1 MVLIR
6 NSWNW
11 PEILIERAERFPVC
25 WYFLIK
31 MDELSQTYQ
40 TFCWHSLSFDPPAS
54 SLSASHFTS
63 VIRMEE
69 ESVGA
74 VSHSLVILM
83 AAQSS
88 FHPVSPSAF
97 LVPFPVLHCYSG
109 KLCAARKLF
118 VFNKRSIVVFVAK
131 TMLVAH
137 WLAFSWH
144 PTFIMSF
151 PPWSPDPSRGR
162 IKDSRTLFRTEEKKL
177 FNAPP
182 RAGAASCFV
191 VSSSE
196 WFFLIWQIR
205 LPYWIWEELK
215 NHGEVYNIITWRSK
229 FHLSSK
235 LYLKILYDLLKNIL
249 PKFYIMA
256 EIAISY
262 QPIARALSIA
272 PH

>member
-88 FHPVSPSAF
+88 FRPVSPSAF

-151 PPWSPDPSRGR
+151 PP
-162 IKDSRTLFRTEEKKL
+162 LL
-177 FNAPP
+177 
-182 RAGAASCFV
+182 RAAAA
-191 VSSSE
+191 
-196 WFFLIWQIR
+196 
-205 LPYWIWEELK
+205 
-215 NHGEVYNIITWRSK
+215 
-229 FHLSSK
+229 
-235 LYLKILYDLLKNIL
+235 LKIPGHYSEPRRRNFLMLHPGLV
-249 PKFYIMA
+249 P
-256 EIAISY
+256 
-262 QPIARALSIA
+262 PPARRSHLQSGFS
-272 PH
+272 